1 MKESNVMDAAGEQR
15 LSSENSYSYIFK
27 SNGLEKEI
35 DRFKEEKLK
44 EIKFT
49 VVTKHIMFSLLA
61 LFLSFFLDLAYVPL
75 LGNITINI
83 TKGLFPNWS
92 PINQSFQSISF
103 WWMPVLAYLFFL
115 LFAYKAYGELRREVK
130 ESTSPDIIDRI
141 IGSAISIIDGIATAL
156 PLIGAAILLISIK
169 LGPEIFLGLSVP
181 FEIKALIVLALGK
194 LFEPVLDEL
203 SVEFQHVINRANEL
217 KSRYY
222 AQTQIEH
229 FQKVID
235 QLGENTKIANVAAAA
250 DYMSLSDLRQYEE
263 VYSHMA
269 ELSRQMHQNFSNTYQ
284 MIEKINSLQSLNF
297 QKLNE
302 LRSLAEAI
310 ANASG
315 ALRDEK
321 TLQALRSLESIVVK
335 K

>member
-1 MKESNVMDAAGEQR
+1 MKQESVLETKTGQGINEK
-15 LSSENSYSYIFK
+15 SYSYIFK
-27 SNGLEKEI
+27 SNGLEEEI
-35 DRFKEEKLK
+35 DRFKESKLK

-49 VVTKHIMFSLLA
+49 VVTKHILFSLLA

-83 TKGLFPNWS
+83 TKSIFPNWT
-92 PINQSFQSISF
+92 PINQAFHSVSF
-103 WWMPVLAYLFFL
+103 WWMPVITYMFFL
-115 LFAYKAYGELRREVK
+115 LFAYKAFGELRREVK
-130 ESTSPDIIDRI
+130 QSTSPDIIDRI
-141 IGSAISIIDGIATAL
+141 IGSSISIIDGIATAL

-217 KSRYY
+217 KNRYY

-235 QLGENTKIANVAAAA
+235 QLNENTKMTNVASVA
-250 DYMSLSDLRQYEE
+250 DYISLNDLKQYEE
-263 VYSHMA
+263 VYARLA
-269 ELSRQMHQNFSNTYQ
+269 ELSRQMHLNFSSTYE
-284 MIEKINSLQSLNF
+284 MIEKINTLQSVNI
-297 QKLNE
+297 QKLGE

-310 ANASG
+310 TNAST
-315 ALRDEK
+315 ALKDEK
-321 TLQALRSLESIVVK
+321 TLKALQSLETIVAK
-335 K
+335 R

>member
-1 MKESNVMDAAGEQR
+1 MKQASAIDSKDAPGIET
-15 LSSENSYSYIFK
+15 SSYSYIFK
-27 SNGLEKEI
+27 SNGLEEEI
-35 DRFKEEKLK
+35 NRFKESKLK
-44 EIKFT
+44 EIKFR
-49 VVTKHIMFSLLA
+49 VVIKHILFSLLA

-83 TKGLFPNWS
+83 TKSLFPNWS
-92 PINQSFQSISF
+92 PINQAFTSISF
-103 WWMPVLAYLFFL
+103 WWMPVIAYLLFL

-130 ESTSPDIIDRI
+130 QSTSPDIIDRI

-217 KSRYY
+217 KNRYY

-235 QLGENTKIANVAAAA
+235 QLNENAKMANVATVA
-250 DYMSLSDLRQYEE
+250 DYMPLNDLKQYEE
-263 VYSHMA
+263 VYQNMA
-269 ELSRQMHQNFSNTYQ
+269 QLSLFMHQNLKNSYE
-284 MIEKINSLQSLNF
+284 MLEKINNLQSLNF
-297 QKLNE
+297 QKLGE
-302 LRSLAEAI
+302 LKTLADAV
-310 ANASG
+310 ANASN
-315 ALRDEK
+315 ALKDER
-321 TLQALRSLESIVVK
+321 TLKALESLETILTK
-335 K
+335 R

>member
-1 MKESNVMDAAGEQR
+1 MKQGNAASAEPSQGI
-15 LSSENSYSYIFK
+15 SDKSYSYIFK
-27 SNGLEKEI
+27 SNGLEEEI
-35 DRFKEEKLK
+35 DRFKESKLK

-49 VVTKHIMFSLLA
+49 VVTRHILFSLVA

-83 TKGLFPNWS
+83 TKTLFPNWS
-92 PINQSFQSISF
+92 PINQSFTSISF
-103 WWMPVLAYLFFL
+103 WWMPVVTYLFFL

-130 ESTSPDIIDRI
+130 QSTSPDIIDRI
-141 IGSAISIIDGIATAL
+141 IGSSISIIDGIATAL

-169 LGPEIFLGLSVP
+169 LGPEVFLGLSVP

-235 QLGENTKIANVAAAA
+235 QLNDNTKMANLATVA
-250 DYMSLSDLRQYEE
+250 DYMPMGDLRQYEE
-263 VYSHMA
+263 AYQRMA
-269 ELSRQMHQNFSNTYQ
+269 ELSQVMHMNLKGTFEL
-284 MIEKINSLQSLNF
+284 MEKINSLQSLNF
-297 QKLNE
+297 QKLGE
-302 LRSLAEAI
+302 LKTLADSI
-310 ANASG
+310 ANASN
-315 ALRDEK
+315 ALKDER
-321 TLQALRSLESIVVK
+321 TLKALLSLESIVVRK
-335 K
+335 